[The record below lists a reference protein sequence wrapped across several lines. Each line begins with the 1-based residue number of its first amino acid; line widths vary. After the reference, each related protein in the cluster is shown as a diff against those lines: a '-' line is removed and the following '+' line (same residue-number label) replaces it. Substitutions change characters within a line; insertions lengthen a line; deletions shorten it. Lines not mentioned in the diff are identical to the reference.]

1 MTERQLNKS
10 LAEGEIYNQYLL
22 IGDEPILIER
32 ALTSIKEKIK
42 VEESFDLDSFTLP
55 DAGLD
60 DIMAKLFLMPFGSD
74 RRLVVVK
81 GLEDSPDGEME
92 YFAKTVSSSKS
103 NNCLVLIYRFDKD
116 ATGKKRTLIQLDK
129 RFPNAEHVVL
139 GTEQGM
145 VRKWIQSAIRR
156 DNLKLDNAMVTY
168 LEKEFSN
175 DVTALKHEFA
185 KIKNYLHEAGDIDPD
200 GMRDLAKGLC
210 DLTKYQMVDSFM
222 MGSPDALQV
231 FEELQTTSPKGVMLV
246 DALARGIVNRARRK
260 DGVTHTNRTALVD
273 VVARLAMIDRKV
285 KTSSIFERLSMEL
298 FILQNAGA
306 FRNGVRYGR

>member
-10 LAEGEIYNQYLL
+10 LACGEIHNQYFL
-22 IGDEPILIER
+22 IGDEPLLIER

-42 VEESFDLDSFTLP
+42 VDESFDLDSFSLP
-55 DAGLD
+55 DAGIED
-60 DIMAKLFLMPFGSD
+60 VMAKLFLMPFRSE

-81 GLEDSPDGEME
+81 GLEDISDGEME
-92 YFAKTVSSSKS
+92 DFAKTISGSKS
-103 NNCLVLIYRFDKD
+103 SNCLVLIYRFDKD
-116 ATGKKRTLIQLDK
+116 ATGKKRTLAKLDE
-129 RFPNAEHVVL
+129 RFPNAEHVIL
-139 GTEQGM
+139 GTEQGT
-145 VRKWIQSAIRR
+145 VRKWIQSAIER
-156 DNLKLDNAMVTY
+156 DNLRLDNAMVTY

-175 DVTALKHEFA
+175 DVTGLKHEFA
-185 KIKNYLHEAGDIDPD
+185 KIRNYLHEAGNIDSN
-200 GMRDLAKGLC
+200 GLKDLAKGLC

-222 MGSPDALQV
+222 RGSPDALKV
-231 FEELQTTSPKGVMLV
+231 FEELQMTSPKSVMLV

-273 VVARLAMIDRKV
+273 VVAQLAMIDRKV

-306 FRNGVRYGR
+306 FKNGVRYGR